1 MTKKDAQK
9 LLRQFQC
16 NYNRELEESFAQ
28 TFSENEAVRL
38 FFINENEAFTDG
50 RNIVVDPASDNL
62 YYDTKALV
70 NTEIWLGWSETVSV
84 DPWCALR
91 IITRAQTIHE
101 CLHILY
107 TDFPCGAATDPC
119 CDTKNKKKT
128 MAMISNII
136 EDAYIEAVGCTVY
149 DNLELYLLFGRVS
162 RLFITHP
169 SLGTVYRAFDISAK
183 KEEAEVP
190 PLISYLNYVVDF
202 LLYPMVRQG
211 VPEAAVASYV
221 EQTKELLLQGCKMPS
236 PDERYKTCQDIFKI
250 ILPLIP
256 PDEVLLNTDTVSVLV
271 GGSKTHSA
279 VSGTMGAERRK
290 GKAQSVSTRL
300 FTDSEGSPRNI
311 PSHNGQLAAAASE
324 FAAQKQAALELI
336 TAQGFTLSF
345 HGKDFD
351 CAVMHKDVQIIEN
364 HPRINL
370 NLQKA
375 YQNIYNRYRINIDS
389 YNGRFLHLLKAQVS
403 VRDEKQLFGAG
414 ISSRQLGDVKR
425 RYWYKNSYGID
436 VPDLAVLLL
445 IDGSGS
451 MHGER
456 RSAAIISSVILH
468 EVLQKQGIAHA
479 VVEHRAEFEE
489 PKIDV
494 NILVDFSG
502 RKEEKLNLM
511 QIDAYG
517 DNRDALALFWAERY
531 INQKTTS
538 QDKLVI
544 VLSDGVPAHDYD
556 EYYPPVSIKDTANAV
571 AKIQQRGTQIVAVAL
586 DNGDPSASCYEM
598 LREIYPSLIDCTDL
612 KRLTGQLL
620 TLVSR
625 SLESYF

>member
-50 RNIVVDPASDNL
+50 KNIVADPATDGL
-62 YYDTKALV
+62 YYDTAALQ
-70 NTEIWLGWSETVSV
+70 NMETWFGWPKMASG
-84 DPWCALR
+84 DPWYALR

-107 TDFPCGAATDPC
+107 TDFPCAAATDPL
-119 CDTKNKKKT
+119 CDTKNKRTT
-128 MAMISNII
+128 MALISNII

-162 RLFITHP
+162 RLFVTHP
-169 SLGTVYRAFDISAK
+169 SQGTVCRSFDVSAK
-183 KEEAEVP
+183 KEEAEDL
-190 PLISYLNYVVDF
+190 PLISYLNYAVDF
-202 LLYPMVRQG
+202 LLYPMVRQ
-211 VPEAAVASYV
+211 EAPKADIASYV
-221 EQTKELLLQGCKMPS
+221 ERTKELFLQGSKIPS
-236 PDERYKTCQDIFKI
+236 PEERYKICQKIFEI

-256 PDEVLLNTDTVSVLV
+256 PDKVSLPTDALSAHI

-279 VSGTMGAERRK
+279 VSGTMSTEHRK
-290 GKAQSVSTRL
+290 GRTQSVTTRL
-300 FTDSEGSPRNI
+300 FTDLQGNARAI
-311 PSHNGQLAAAASE
+311 DGHTGQFAAMASE
-324 FAAQKQAALELI
+324 FAAQKQAALALL
-336 TAQGFTLSF
+336 TTQGFSVSF

-351 CAVMHKDVQIIEN
+351 CAVLHKDIQIIEK
-364 HPRINL
+364 HPKINL

-375 YQNIYNRYRINIDS
+375 YQNVYNRYRINIDS
-389 YNGRFLHLLKAQVS
+389 YNGRFLRLLKAQVAI
-403 VRDEKQLFGAG
+403 REEKQLFGAG
-414 ISSRQLGDVKR
+414 ISSKQLGDTKK
-425 RYWYKNSYGID
+425 RYWYKNSYGVD

-456 RSAAIISSVILH
+456 RNAAMISSVILH
-468 EVLQKQGIAHA
+468 EVLQKQGIVHA

-489 PKIDV
+489 PKIGV
-494 NILVDFSG
+494 NILVDFGG

-531 INQKTTS
+531 MGQKTSS

-571 AKIQQRGTQIVAVAL
+571 AKIQKRGTQIVAVAL
-586 DNGDPSASCYEM
+586 GNGDPASSCYEM

-620 TLVSR
+620 TLVSK
-625 SLESYF
+625 SLE

>member
-16 NYNRELEESFAQ
+16 NYNLELEESFAQ

-50 RNIVVDPASDNL
+50 KNIVVDPAWDNL
-62 YYDTKALV
+62 YYDTKALL
-70 NTEIWLGWSETVSV
+70 NTEAWLGWPKMVSN
-84 DPWCALR
+84 DPWYALR
-91 IITRAQTIHE
+91 MITRAQTVHE

-107 TDFPCGAATDPC
+107 TNFPCTAVADPLC
-119 CDTKNKKKT
+119 NTKNKKT
-128 MAMISNII
+128 AMTLISNII

-162 RLFITHP
+162 RLFVTCP
-169 SLGTVYRAFDISAK
+169 SQGTVCRSFDVSVK
-183 KEEAEVP
+183 KEESETLA
-190 PLISYLNYVVDF
+190 LISYLDYVVDF
-202 LLYPMVRQG
+202 LLYPMISQEPVQ
-211 VPEAAVASYV
+211 ANIASYV
-221 EQTKELLLQGCKMPS
+221 KRTKELFLQGSKMPS
-236 PDERYKTCQDIFKI
+236 PDERYKVCQNIFEI

-256 PDEVLLNTDTVSVLV
+256 PDEVPLHNDALSALV

-279 VSGTMGAERRK
+279 ISGTMNTGHRK
-290 GKAQSVSTRL
+290 GRTQSVTTRV
-300 FTDSEGSPRNI
+300 FTDLQGNARAI
-311 PSHNGQLAAAASE
+311 DGHIGQLAAMASE
-324 FAAQKQAALELI
+324 FEAQKQAAISLVI
-336 TAQGFTLSF
+336 AQGFTLSF

-351 CAVMHKDVQIIEN
+351 CAVLHKDIQIIEK
-364 HPRINL
+364 HPKINL
-370 NLQKA
+370 NLRKA

-389 YNGRFLHLLKAQVS
+389 YNGRFLRLLKAQVAI
-403 VRDEKQLFGAG
+403 REEKQPFGAG
-414 ISSRQLGDVKR
+414 ICSKLLGNTKK
-425 RYWYKNSYGID
+425 RYWYKNSYGVD

-451 MHGER
+451 MRGER
-456 RSAAIISSVILH
+456 RNAAINSSVILH
-468 EVLQKQGIAHA
+468 EVLQQQGISHA
-479 VVEHRAEFEE
+479 VVEHRAEFEK
-489 PKIDV
+489 PKIDI
-494 NILVDFSG
+494 NILVDFGGS
-502 RKEEKLNLM
+502 KEEKLNLM

-531 INQKTTS
+531 INQKTSS
-538 QDKLVI
+538 QDKLLI

-571 AKIQQRGTQIVAVAL
+571 AKIQKRGTKVVAVAL
-586 DNGDPSASCYEM
+586 DNGDPSGSCYEM

-620 TLVSR
+620 TLVSK
-625 SLESYF
+625 SLE